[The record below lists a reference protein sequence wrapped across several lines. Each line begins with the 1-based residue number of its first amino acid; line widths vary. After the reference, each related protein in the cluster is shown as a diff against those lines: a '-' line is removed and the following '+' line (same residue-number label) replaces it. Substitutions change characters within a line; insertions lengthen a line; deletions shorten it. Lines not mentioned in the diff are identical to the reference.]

1 MTPELAY
8 AKLVEGNKR
17 FVAGLK
23 SVESMS
29 TQFRRKEL
37 AENGQRPF
45 AMVLC
50 CADSR
55 APAEMIFDVGLGELF
70 VCRVAGNI
78 VAPSLIAS
86 LEFAATAFGP
96 QVCVIMGHTQCGAV
110 KAGINAAETGQLGPT
125 DHIQDL
131 LREIRP
137 AVSKAKDRQ
146 PHAHQDF
153 ETTVAR
159 ENILQ
164 SGKNLLERSRILRE
178 LVNEGKLGLA
188 GALYDLHTG
197 SVEWLDQP
205 IGEYAAS
212 SSPMNAAKSPKMSSP
227 LERGL

>member
-8 AKLVEGNKR
+8 KRLVEGNKR

-23 SVESMS
+23 SVDSMP
-29 TQFRRKEL
+29 THDRRKEL
-37 AENGQRPF
+37 AEHGQRPF

-55 APAEMIFDVGLGELF
+55 APAELIFDAGLGELF

-96 QVCVIMGHTQCGAV
+96 QVCVILGHTQCGAV
-110 KAGINAAETGQLGPT
+110 KAGINAAETGQPGPT
-125 DHIQDL
+125 DHIHDL

-137 AVSKAKDRQ
+137 AVYKAKDSN
-146 PHAHQDF
+146 PHAHHDF
-153 ETTVAR
+153 ETLVAR
-159 ENILQ
+159 ENILM
-164 SGKNLLERSRILRE
+164 SGKNLLDRSRVLRD
-178 LVNEGKLGLA
+178 LVDQGKLGMA

-197 SVEWLDQP
+197 SVEWLDRP
-205 IGEYAAS
+205 IRADLAPLPPLKTS
-212 SSPMNAAKSPKMSSP
+212 SSRIVDTVPR
-227 LERGL
+227 RGL